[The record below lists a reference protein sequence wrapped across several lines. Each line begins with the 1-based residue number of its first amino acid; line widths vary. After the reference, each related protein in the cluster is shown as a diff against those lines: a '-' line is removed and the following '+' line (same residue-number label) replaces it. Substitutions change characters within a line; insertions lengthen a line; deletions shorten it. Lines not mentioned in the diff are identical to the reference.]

1 MSGQDLSRPGAG
13 GQGLSCASPLASRVA
28 KGASVDEVAAAVVAV
43 WRDAASSLRPIIG
56 ARGVVALFNR
66 CVYLTAQ
73 AHPWLASAGRDAA
86 AELDLPALQALEAL
100 FLLQTAAAAL
110 VAGHAMFEGFHR
122 LLGSLI
128 GASLAERL
136 LRSAWGPPSGQPPI
150 QDTSS

>member
-1 MSGQDLSRPGAG
+1 MPGQVLSRPARGGQDLT
-13 GQGLSCASPLASRVA
+13 CASPLASRVA
-28 KGASVDEVAAAVVAV
+28 KGASVNEVAAAVVSV
-43 WRDAASSLRPIIG
+43 WSDAASGLSPIIG

-73 AHPWLASAGRDAA
+73 VHPWLASAGRDAA
-86 AELDLPALQALEAL
+86 AELDLPALEAL
-100 FLLQTAAAAL
+100 FLVQTAAAAL
-110 VAGHAMFEGFHR
+110 VAGNDMFEGFHQ

-136 LRSAWGPPSGQPPI
+136 LRSAWGPPSSKPPT